1 MCDSYCSLSLLFPR
15 FGFCFSRI
23 SLLPCH
29 SWIKAGYAVAP
40 IRSDAQTTRDVHLPD
55 NLGAVSLG
63 RLYNYRPREVGRRA
77 TIKLDITVAQNV
89 DTSAPKGKK
98 TWEILPLQAGN
109 TCALVYLE
117 YRGAGIAIRR
127 RRSGWSAG
135 QSVGENPSV
144 SVVIDSH
151 SRLGTIDAHNARIML
166 CIEPIAR
173 ITSQQCEVSVLS
185 HLPQNIPGAG
195 PVCVINLQNPALV
208 TH

>member
-40 IRSDAQTTRDVHLPD
+40 IRSDAQATRDVHLPD
-55 NLGAVSLG
+55 NLRAVSLG
-63 RLYNYRPREVGRRA
+63 RLYDYRPRKVGRRA
-77 TIKLDITVAQNV
+77 AIKLDITVTQNI
-89 DTSAPKGKK
+89 DTPAPKGKK

-109 TCALVYLE
+109 ICALVCLE

-127 RRSGWSAG
+127 RWCRWSAG
-135 QSVGENPSV
+135 QSTGEDPTV
-144 SVVIDSH
+144 SVVVDSH
-151 SRLGTIDAHNARIML
+151 RRLGTSDAQNVRIML

-173 ITSQQCEVSVLS
+173 RTTQQSEVSILS
-185 HLPQNIPGAG
+185 
-195 PVCVINLQNPALV
+195 
-208 TH
+208 